1 MRITCVPQKDT
12 IMSKSSLPL
21 PRMTHFPNEVCPP
34 TYGMYSVCAII
45 NDVGVVKV
53 PLDCKPG
60 SFQPQVDKVRSI
72 DVDCTA
78 FHRGAL

>member
-1 MRITCVPQKDT
+1 
-12 IMSKSSLPL
+12 
-21 PRMTHFPNEVCPP
+21 
-34 TYGMYSVCAII
+34 MYSVCAII